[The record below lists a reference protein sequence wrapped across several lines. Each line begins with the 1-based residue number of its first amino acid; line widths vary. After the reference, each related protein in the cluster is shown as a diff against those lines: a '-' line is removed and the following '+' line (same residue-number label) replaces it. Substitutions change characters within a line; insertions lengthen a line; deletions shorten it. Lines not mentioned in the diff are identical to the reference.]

1 MHRSQIGYFNSASRE
16 VTVFDYANFDNDMT
30 FVAEA
35 GVLEV
40 RNATFKQFRSA
51 VDMDVIPQEERV
63 GIITFT
69 DDRFVLEVDQ

>member
-1 MHRSQIGYFNSASRE
+1 MHRSQIGYFDSASRE